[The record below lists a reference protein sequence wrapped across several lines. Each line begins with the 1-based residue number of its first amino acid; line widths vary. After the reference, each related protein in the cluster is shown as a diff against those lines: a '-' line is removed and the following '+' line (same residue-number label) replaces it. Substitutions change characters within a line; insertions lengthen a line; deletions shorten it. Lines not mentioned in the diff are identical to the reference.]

1 MAYQNVGT
9 PRFYIDYLTY
19 WHSMGYIQNILVVD
33 HHGASLGG
41 DKFFIGLD
49 PASPTILN
57 ISDEEGNTDQIA
69 VGINF
74 PYQQYLPIRVLDSIN
89 YMGVLGHD
97 LQGFGM
103 SARGFHRDSE
113 DAVLGAHDETAR
125 INNTNIV
132 NAEAPNNETEI
143 INAEYTGLGSS
154 SAQQF
159 NAFNDNGFS
168 MFKVDGYESGALEG
182 IDRLVFLFRK
192 YGLVGEGVNQTFDN
206 IHNDA
211 NPLTGSWNI
220 NSITLGHFYDMPV
233 SADLKLNMEVEF
245 DGYDQIDTTGGSTLT
260 NIRYTGSPQWG
271 DNNPWEIGDSNPI
284 YKRNGRR
291 NWTLKF
297 SYIADKDLFASNYSS
312 NNWLSNSTDN
322 SDYSSNNDLTEI
334 DGNEFEYT
342 LMDDDSFI
350 AKVLNFV
357 GNGQRFIF
365 QADNTNNNPDQ
376 FAICVLDQDSLK
388 ISQVAFKT
396 YNISLKIREVW

>member
-19 WHSMGYIQNILVVD
+19 WHSMGYIQDIRVAD

-49 PASPTILN
+49 PASPTTFT
-57 ISDEEGNTDQIA
+57 ISDEGDDTDQMA
-69 VGINF
+69 LGVNF

-97 LQGFGM
+97 LQEFGM
-103 SARGFHRDSE
+103 SARAFNRDSA
-113 DAVLGAHDETAR
+113 DSPLGAHDETGR
-125 INNTNIV
+125 INNKNIV

-143 INAEYTGLGSS
+143 INAEYTGLGDSE
-154 SAQQF
+154 AQQF
-159 NAFNDNGFS
+159 NTFNDNGFS
-168 MFKVDGYESGALEG
+168 LFQVDGYESNANAEG

-192 YGLVGEGVNQTFDN
+192 YGLVGESTNQTFQN
-206 IHNDA
+206 IHNDN

-220 NSITLGHFYDMPV
+220 NCITMGHFYDMPI
-233 SADLKLNMEVEF
+233 SADLKLNMEIEF

-260 NIRYTGSPQWG
+260 NVRYTGSPQWG
-271 DNNPWEIGDSNPI
+271 NNNPWEIGDSNPI

-291 NWTLKF
+291 TWSMKF
-297 SYIADKDLFASNYSS
+297 SHIADKDLFASNYSS

-322 SDYSSNNDLTEI
+322 SDYSSNEDLTI

-376 FAICVLDQDSLK
+376 FAICVLDQDSLR